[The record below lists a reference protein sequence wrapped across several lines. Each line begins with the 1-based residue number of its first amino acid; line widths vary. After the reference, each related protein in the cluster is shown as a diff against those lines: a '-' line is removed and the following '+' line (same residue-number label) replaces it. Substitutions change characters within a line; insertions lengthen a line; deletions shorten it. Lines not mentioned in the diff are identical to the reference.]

1 MLCESRKCSRKLFA
15 YGSKEPLEITGS
27 FKAEVSI
34 GMSTEKA
41 ELIVVE
47 GQVQNLLGKE
57 TAVKLNVRRLGP
69 DLVNSIS
76 GKDLREQYKEVF
88 TGLGK
93 LKNFQLQI
101 PIDKSVKPI
110 AQNLRPVPF
119 SLREEIEKKLERLLE
134 MDIIE
139 RAEGPT
145 PWVSPIVAAPKPN
158 GDIRLCV
165 DMRQANSAILRE
177 RHPIPTVDEVL
188 QNLNCS
194 KVFSKLDLNL
204 AFHQIELSEESR
216 SITTFVTHKGLFRYK
231 RLMFGISCAPE
242 MYQRIIFQTLQGCTG
257 VINIF
262 DDIVVHGATKED
274 HDRNLEGLLQRLSE
288 KGLTLNFNKCQ
299 FNLSEIDFMGHLL
312 TARGIGPEKTKIEA
326 ITEARRPETAS
337 EIRSFLGLVN
347 FCARFITDLTT
358 LTEPLRRLTKQGAK
372 LTGV

>member
-1 MLCESRKCSRKLFA
+1 M
-15 YGSKEPLEITGS
+15 
-27 FKAEVSI
+27 
-34 GMSTEKA
+34 
-41 ELIVVE
+41 
-47 GQVQNLLGKE
+47 
-57 TAVKLNVRRLGP
+57 
-69 DLVNSIS
+69 
-76 GKDLREQYKEVF
+76 
-88 TGLGK
+88 
-93 LKNFQLQI
+93 
-101 PIDKSVKPI
+101 
-110 AQNLRPVPF
+110 RPVPF
-119 SLREEIEKKLERLLE
+119 SLRDKIEKKLEELLE

-177 RHPIPTVDEVL
+177 RHPIPTLVEVL

-257 VINIF
+257 VRNIF

-337 EIRSFLGLVN
+337 EIRSFLALVN
-347 FCARFITDLTT
+347 FCARFIPDLAT

-372 LTGV
+372 FDWDVDQENAFKTLKKKLTNAETLGYFDTEAKTQLITDASPVGLGAVLTQIQHG